1 MVDLSPDLWMGVM
14 RWQRHSTGKYD
25 LDRQRINRQWIG
37 SRSATTACLRMM
49 GGMPS
54 PPMALEGSSEVRAV
68 KVSSKEMLIEQRELS
83 GKDKVSSVKVSALP
97 LKTE

>member
-1 MVDLSPDLWMGVM
+1 
-14 RWQRHSTGKYD
+14 
-25 LDRQRINRQWIG
+25 
-37 SRSATTACLRMM
+37 M
-49 GGMPS
+49 GGMSS

-83 GKDKVSSVKVSALP
+83 GKDKVYSVKVSVLP